1 MDTDLIWQRIDEQRL
16 ELAALI
22 ETLTPEQ
29 LATPSLCVAWTV
41 RDVAVHLTHS
51 HTSPARAMI
60 AACRYGFRFNTMIRE
75 LALRDDTTAD
85 QAASKLRAMVGSRRH
100 PIGTTPMAPLL
111 DSLLHGQD
119 IAVPLGLD
127 RPMPTD
133 AATACADYLWSTG
146 FPFHA
151 RRRNEGRR
159 YVATDCDFAAG
170 TGEVVEAPIRD
181 IVMLFGGRTN
191 AAGALAPST

>member
-1 MDTDLIWQRIDEQRL
+1 MDTGLIWQHIDEERL
-16 ELAALI
+16 GLAALI
-22 ETLTPEQ
+22 ESLTPGQ
-29 LATPSLCVAWTV
+29 LATPSLCDAWTV

-51 HTSPARAMI
+51 HTSPARAVV

-75 LALRDDTTAD
+75 LAVRDRTSAAD
-85 QAASKLRAMVGSRRH
+85 AAIKLRAMVGSRRH

-119 IAVPLGLD
+119 ITVPLTID
-127 RPMPTD
+127 RAMPPD

-151 RRRNEGRR
+151 RRRHGGRR
-159 YVATDCDFAAG
+159 FVATDSDFAVG
-170 TGEVVEAPIRD
+170 TGDVVEAPIRD
-181 IVMLFGGRTN
+181 IVMLFGGRTS

>member
-1 MDTDLIWQRIDEQRL
+1 MDTDLIWQHIDEQRL

-29 LATPSLCVAWTV
+29 LATPSLCDAWTV

-51 HTSPARAMI
+51 HTSPIRAML
-60 AACRYGFRFNTMIRE
+60 AACRYGFRFDTMIRE
-75 LALRDDTTAD
+75 LALRDHTSADEAADT
-85 QAASKLRAMVGSRRH
+85 LRAMVGSRRH

-119 IAVPLGLD
+119 ITVPLAID
-127 RPMPTD
+127 RTMPPD
-133 AATACADYLWSTG
+133 AATACAAYLWSTG

-151 RRRNEGRR
+151 RRRNAGRR
-159 YVATDCDFAAG
+159 FVATDSGFAVG
-170 TGEVVEAPIRD
+170 EGEVVEAPIRD
-181 IVMLFGGRTN
+181 IVMLFGGRSG
-191 AAGALAPST
+191 AAGVLAPSP